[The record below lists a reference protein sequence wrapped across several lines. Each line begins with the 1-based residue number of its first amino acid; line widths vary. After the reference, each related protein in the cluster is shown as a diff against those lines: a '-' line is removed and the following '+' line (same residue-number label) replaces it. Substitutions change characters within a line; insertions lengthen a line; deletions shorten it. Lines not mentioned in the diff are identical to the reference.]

1 MQLRSAAASAL
12 CNRNPQTAMAWRTV
26 CPQGRPAPCSPPV
39 HRKISLCVEA
49 RCSFVTHSTGTSAA
63 HAVEARRRRRSRCG
77 RCASVSPAGQH
88 KLTRVRFVR
97 PRVPDALEASPLIHK
112 QSLLRIHKHVPETLI
127 VHSSALEPLLA
138 VGIGVPEP
146 QSLRYGVWPPGAPCR
161 APPPCS
167 PKPTYRNAALNN
179 PLWLLCMMAW
189 PAAGA
194 AHGVHSAE
202 GTDLRCNAMQ
212 MRVSSSVSSCRL
224 EAADHGQADGSDG
237 NWPVARHGML
247 GRPRVRSR
255 G

>member
-1 MQLRSAAASAL
+1 MRQTRPKFLRVERAQNRIQHGHFDRMQLRSAAASAL

-49 RCSFVTHSTGTSAA
+49 RCSFVTHSTGTGAA
-63 HAVEARRRRRSRCG
+63 HAIEARRRRRSRCG

-138 VGIGVPEP
+138 VGIGVPRRLLAGRSAVP
-146 QSLRYGVWPPGAPCR
+146 RSTPLL
-161 APPPCS
+161 
-167 PKPTYRNAALNN
+167 PKANMSKRRTKQPTADIVHDD
-179 PLWLLCMMAW
+179 MARRRRR
-189 PAAGA
+189 
-194 AHGVHSAE
+194 S
-202 GTDLRCNAMQ
+202 RCTQ
-212 MRVSSSVSSCRL
+212 C
-224 EAADHGQADGSDG
+224 GSDRS
-237 NWPVARHGML
+237 ARQCKCG
-247 GRPRVRSR
+247 
-255 G
+255 